1 MEQTQKILLYD
12 ALESL
17 GNREKSIIKLIYLT
31 GFTENEIAEVYGVSQ
46 QRVHQIKERALQ
58 KCKTKLQQKELEYA
72 NIV

>member
-17 GNREKSIIKLIYLT
+17 GNREKSIVKLIYLA

-46 QRVHQIKERALQ
+46 QRIQQIKERALQ
-58 KCKTKLQQKELEYA
+58 KCKSQLQQKKLEYA

>member
-1 MEQTQKILLYD
+1 MEQTQKILLYY

-17 GNREKSIIKLIYLT
+17 GNREKSIVKLIYLA
-31 GFTENEIAEVYGVSQ
+31 GFTENEIAEAYGVSQ

-58 KCKTKLQQKELEYA
+58 KCKTKLQQKKLEYA

>member
-17 GNREKSIIKLIYLT
+17 GNREKSIVKLIYLA
-31 GFTENEIAEVYGVSQ
+31 GFTENEIAEAYNISQ

-58 KCKTKLQQKELEYA
+58 KCKTKLQQKKLEYA

>member
-17 GNREKSIIKLIYLT
+17 GSREKSIVKLIYLA
-31 GFTENEIAEVYGVSQ
+31 GFTENEIAEAYNISQ

-58 KCKTKLQQKELEYA
+58 KCKSQLQQKKLEYA

>member
-17 GNREKSIIKLIYLT
+17 GSREKSIVKLIYLA

-58 KCKTKLQQKELEYA
+58 KCKSQLQKKELEYA